1 MRHFTFRHQPPSPL
15 RTAIL
20 GGLGAMLAVAA
31 IGLTQ
36 DVAGL
41 TMLFAPLG
49 ASCVLVFGVPA
60 SPLSQPVNVV
70 LGHALAGVIGVGAHL
85 ALPDSVWI
93 AAVAVGL
100 AITGM
105 AVFRVT
111 HPPAG
116 ATALVSYASAQ
127 SAAFLAFPI
136 LSGAVALVLL
146 GAAYHRLTGTTYPA
160 KPPERA

>member
-1 MRHFTFRHQPPSPL
+1 MRHFVFRHQPPSPL
-15 RTAIL
+15 KTAIL
-20 GGLGAMLAVAA
+20 GGVGAMLAVAA

-36 DVAGL
+36 DLAGL

-49 ASCVLVFGVPA
+49 ATCVLVFGVPA
-60 SPLSQPVNVV
+60 SPLSQPMNVV
-70 LGHALAGVIGVGAHL
+70 LGHALAGAIGVGAHL
-85 ALPDSVWI
+85 ALPDTFWI
-93 AAVAVGL
+93 AAAAVGL

-105 AVFRVT
+105 AILRIT

-136 LSGAVALVLL
+136 VSGAVALVLL
-146 GAAYHRLTGTTYPA
+146 GSVYHRLTGTAYPA